1 MKTAK
6 VVLDHAQVM
15 QKAASIR
22 MTWTPRERCRRST
35 RARDLFRRF
44 ARLTLDTGSA
54 EIWAVGAL
62 TDFDLRRFAAP

>member
-6 VVLDHAQVM
+6 VDLDHAQVIH
-15 QKAASIR
+15 KAARIR
-22 MTWTPRERCRRST
+22 MTWTPRERRRRST

-44 ARLTLDTGSA
+44 ARRTLGTQTE

-62 TDFDLRRFAAP
+62 TDSDLRRLATP